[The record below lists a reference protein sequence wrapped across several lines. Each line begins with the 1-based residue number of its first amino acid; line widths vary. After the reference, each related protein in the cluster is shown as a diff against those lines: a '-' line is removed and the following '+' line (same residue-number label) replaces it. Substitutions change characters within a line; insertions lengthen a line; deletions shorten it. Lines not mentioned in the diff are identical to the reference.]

1 MDKRDAVDDSW
12 EAIERRTAL
21 LLSELERLD
30 GPSALAAPTQGD
42 ISHIQR
48 PLSLINQDNPCL
60 TLLATI

>member
-30 GPSALAAPTQGD
+30 GPSALAAPTPPPEARGL
-42 ISHIQR
+42 
-48 PLSLINQDNPCL
+48 PLR
-60 TLLATI
+60 AR

>member
-21 LLSELERLD
+21 LLSE
-30 GPSALAAPTQGD
+30 
-42 ISHIQR
+42 